1 MFSLSE
7 QLYQNSTHFLLEL
20 LQNADDNTYHAC
32 EPRLHITYANHQLR
46 IDCNEVGFGKKN
58 VEAICKIGRSTKIGL
73 DSSTRYIGEKGIG
86 FKSVFKVAD
95 VVWIA
100 SGFYSFKFD
109 KKEKLGMIAP
119 IWERFPRPRLP
130 GYTSI
135 LLQLSRTYDPNEL
148 VDEIKALDP
157 RFLIF
162 LRQLKHVKITCH
174 NKNGKVWEST
184 LGRSDVPRGPS
195 LQNVIDLQFNSASSS
210 YQITK
215 YNVDS
220 LPSEPKRLG
229 CALTEILLAFPIKS
243 PGEPWIESQKVYAF
257 LPIRDYGFKVGSSV
271 AYLISLLNFCTCSFC
286 FKLISY

>member
-1 MFSLSE
+1 
-7 QLYQNSTHFLLEL
+7 LLEL

-32 EPRLHITYANHQLR
+32 APKLHITYANHQLR
-46 IDCNEVGFGKKN
+46 IDCNEAGFGKKN

-73 DSSTRYIGEKGIG
+73 NSSTRYIGEKGIG
-86 FKSVFKVAD
+86 FKSVFKVSD

-109 KKEKLGMIAP
+109 KKEKIGMIAP
-119 IWERFPRPRLP
+119 IWESFPRRRLS

-135 LLQLSRTYDPNEL
+135 LLQLSKSYDPEEL

-162 LRQLKHVKITCH
+162 LRQLKEVKITCN

-184 LGRSDVPRGPS
+184 LGRCDMPRGS
-195 LQNVIDLQFNSASSS
+195 NRQNIVDLRYNSASSS

-215 YNVDS
+215 YPVDL
-220 LPSEPKRLG
+220 LPLEPKRPA
-229 CALTEILLAFPIKS
+229 CTLTEILLAFPVKT

-257 LPIRDYGFKVGSSV
+257 LPIRDYGFKVG
-271 AYLISLLNFCTCSFC
+271 
-286 FKLISY
+286 